1 MTPLKKHLPPLILH
15 SKPPEGD
22 LHWSPSFLSI
32 LLFTLSQLTS
42 PYFISILSLNNNQH
56 RRLKLMMY
64 TITFLQY
71 PLGIIFLLYI
81 VLSVVSWFKPVQC
94 LTKVEKVW
102 ETTLY
107 IVVILTFTETCI
119 RYNFMDQRW
128 SDTQPIQQQ
137 VRTECPPPVFQ
148 IDTVRYEGDFIYDG
162 PKIYIQRKG
171 LTTNITSK

>member
-1 MTPLKKHLPPLILH
+1 
-15 SKPPEGD
+15 
-22 LHWSPSFLSI
+22 
-32 LLFTLSQLTS
+32 
-42 PYFISILSLNNNQH
+42 
-56 RRLKLMMY
+56 MMY

-71 PLGIIFLLYI
+71 PFALIFLLYLI
-81 VLSVVSWFKPVQC
+81 LTIVSWFKPVQC
-94 LTKVEKVW
+94 LNKVEKAW
-102 ETTLY
+102 EITLH
-107 IVVILTFTETCI
+107 IVVLLTFAETCI

-128 SDTQPIQQQ
+128 YDPQE

>member
-1 MTPLKKHLPPLILH
+1 
-15 SKPPEGD
+15 
-22 LHWSPSFLSI
+22 
-32 LLFTLSQLTS
+32 
-42 PYFISILSLNNNQH
+42 
-56 RRLKLMMY
+56 MMY

-71 PLGIIFLLYI
+71 PFAIIFLLYLI
-81 VLSVVSWFKPVQC
+81 LTIVSWFKPVQC
-94 LTKVEKVW
+94 LSKVEKAW
-102 ETTLY
+102 EIALH
-107 IVVILTFTETCI
+107 VVVLLTFAETCI

-128 SDTQPIQQQ
+128 SDHQE